1 MRLHLTLGLITAL
14 LLVLTFRYTER
25 HHFNFGKVQSTAQQM
40 TSQPFVPLPNV
51 LPPQLKKLTPEQERG
66 IFWNDKYRLWK
77 NKGLPF
83 QVDFFPLSNEFPS
96 AIQIN
101 TVDNRG
107 VHALAASPTFF
118 NYLNLTFSPPLPV
131 ETGYAGFYLRY
142 PINKPDSLDG
152 FFSVLGAGY
161 FRAIAKDQVYGLS
174 ARALA
179 INAGVEGKPEEFP
192 QFKEWWLH
200 QPAPNATSLVVDAL
214 LDSPSVTGAYGFK
227 IIPGAVTTVEV
238 HASLFFRKTVDW
250 IGLAPFSSMYLYGEN
265 AADHFNNFHPEIH
278 DSDGVLIHTGKDDW
292 IWRPLGQA
300 KLFQIYNFSDEN
312 PKGFGLLQRDRE
324 FQHYQDL
331 DMKYNVRPSAWVT
344 PRGNWGKGSVVLA
357 HRPSNNVNFDNVV
370 LFWHPEQ
377 VPKAGDRMELDYTID
392 FYMNDAQRPPLAYSR
407 ETWIVNNPAPP
418 AAPTVP
424 IAPVV
429 SGQKGAAPAPAPA
442 PPPPAPK
449 PGDTTPV
456 MFMVDFAGNG
466 IENIAA
472 DHAPYL
478 DLHFSPPETKIR
490 ESSLE
495 KVGYDNSWRATF
507 TIIPFKHNVPTE
519 IQCRLLENDRPGAKP
534 LTEEW
539 TYTWHQ

>member
-25 HHFNFGKVQSTAQQM
+25 HHYNFARVQATAERM
-40 TSQPFVPLPNV
+40 AHEPYVPLPNV

-83 QVDFFPLSNEFPS
+83 QVDFFPVSNEFPY
-96 AIQIN
+96 APQIN
-101 TVDNRG
+101 TVDNHG
-107 VHALAASPTFF
+107 AHPLAAASAFF
-118 NYLNLTFSPPLPV
+118 NYPNLTFDPPLPP
-131 ETGYAGFYLRY
+131 EIGCAGFYIRY

-152 FFSVLGAGY
+152 FFSALGASY
-161 FRAIAKDQVYGLS
+161 FRVIAKDQVYGLS

-179 INAGVEGKPEEFP
+179 INAGADGKTEEFP
-192 QFKEWWLH
+192 EFKEWWLH
-200 QPAPNATSLVVDAL
+200 QPAPNDTSLVVDAL

-238 HASLFFRKTVDW
+238 HASLFFRKAVDW

-278 DSDGVLIHTGKDDW
+278 DSDGVLIHTGRDEW

-312 PKGFGLLQRDRE
+312 PKGFGLLQRDRD

-331 DMKYNVRPSAWVT
+331 DLKYNIRPSAWVT

-357 HRPSNNVNFDNVV
+357 HRPSNNVNFDNIV

-377 VPKAGDRMELDYTID
+377 TPKAGDRMELDYTID
-392 FYMNDAQRPPLAYSR
+392 FYMNDSAKPPLAYSR
-407 ETWIVNNPAPP
+407 ETWIINDPPPPAPAYP
-418 AAPTVP
+418 LPP
-424 IAPVV
+424 V
-429 SGQKGAAPAPAPA
+429 SGQKATTTPAATKP

-466 IENIAA
+466 IENISPQ
-472 DHAPYL
+472 HPPSL
-478 DLHFSPPETKIR
+478 DIQFDPPGTEVR

-507 TIIPFKHNVPTE
+507 TIIPYKHHVPTE
-519 IQCRLLENDRPGAKP
+519 IRCRLLDSDLPGAKP
-534 LTEEW
+534 LTEQW